1 MFNDQYAEYKE
12 LHAEVEV
19 MAKKY
24 EAMDEMMRNL
34 PSRPSSQMV
43 KTSSHTHTGK
53 NGYTHYTYCMSNNKL
68 ILFQE
73 KERINNIVM
82 EYQRKKAVSIKK

>member
-24 EAMDEMMRNL
+24 EAMDEMMQTL

-43 KTSSHTHTGK
+43 KNLITHTHIQERMD
-53 NGYTHYTYCMSNNKL
+53 TH
-68 ILFQE
+68 I
-73 KERINNIVM
+73 
-82 EYQRKKAVSIKK
+82 